1 MDTAPVMET
10 VSRWVQ
16 IPDRRGDFP
25 SLLRTHNGKTLAYL
39 DGPAGT
45 QVPQQVIDAI
55 TQYYSSCNA
64 NTHGRFPTAAESD
77 RMLDAARGA
86 VAHFLG
92 ARGPACISFGAN
104 MTTLAYALAR
114 AFARGLRPG
123 DEVVITQLDHEANRG
138 PWLSLAERGIVVR
151 EVALRKDATLDEED
165 FARAV
170 GPRTRLVAVG
180 MASNAFGTVNN
191 IALAHDLAR
200 GAGALL
206 LVDAVHYA
214 PHFPLDVRGAD
225 VDLLLC
231 SAYKFYGP
239 HVGILYA
246 REGLLDTL
254 EPDRLRVQDQRG
266 PWRIETGTL
275 NHAAIAGVAAAVE
288 YIATF
293 GSGADFRSRI
303 VSAMEAIGGH
313 EHRLARLLYEGLL
326 GIDHVTVHGPTFD
339 VPRRAPTVSFTV
351 DGMTAAGV
359 SGRLGARGICTW
371 DGNFY
376 AVRPMEVLGLQAGGG
391 VTRAGVSLYNSDED
405 VARLL
410 AEVRDIARGRE

>member
-1 MDTAPVMET
+1 
-10 VSRWVQ
+10 
-16 IPDRRGDFP
+16 GDFP
-25 SLLRTHNGKTLAYL
+25 SLLRTHNGYSLVYL

-45 QVPQQVIDAI
+45 QVPQPVIDAI
-55 TQYYSSCNA
+55 ARYYMSCNA
-64 NTHGRFPTAAESD
+64 NTHGHFPTSEESD
-77 RMLDAARGA
+77 RVLEGARSA
-86 VAHFLG
+86 MAEFLG
-92 ARGPACISFGAN
+92 AAGPACISFGAN

-114 AFARGLRPG
+114 AFARSLRPG

-138 PWLSLAERGIVVR
+138 PWLSLAGGGITIR
-151 EVALRKDATLDEED
+151 EVGIRKDATLDEED

-191 IALAHDLAR
+191 IGLAR
-200 GAGALL
+200 DIARRAGALL

-214 PHFPLDVRGAD
+214 PHFPIDVRAAD

-239 HVGILYA
+239 HVGILFA
-246 REGLLDTL
+246 REGLLETL

-266 PWRIETGTL
+266 PWRVETGTL
-275 NHAAIAGVAAAVE
+275 NHAAIAGVRAAVD

-293 GSGADFRSRI
+293 GRGPDLRSRI
-303 VSAMEAIGGH
+303 VSGMEAIGSH
-313 EHRLARLLYEGLL
+313 EHRLARRLYEGLRGL
-326 GIDHVTVHGPTFD
+326 GRVAVQGPSFD
-339 VPRRAPTVSFTV
+339 APHRAPTVSFTV
-351 DGMTAAGV
+351 DGVAPVDV
-359 SGRLGARGICTW
+359 SARLGRKGICTW

-391 VTRAGVSLYNSDED
+391 VTRAGISLYNSDDD
-405 VARLL
+405 VTRLL
-410 AEVRDIARGRE
+410 GELAEIVRV